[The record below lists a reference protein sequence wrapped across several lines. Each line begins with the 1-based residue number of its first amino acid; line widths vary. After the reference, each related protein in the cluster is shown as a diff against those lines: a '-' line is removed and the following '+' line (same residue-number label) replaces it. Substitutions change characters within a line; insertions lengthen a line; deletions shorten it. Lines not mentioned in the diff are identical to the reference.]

1 VEAILADVGRHWYIY
16 LSIPVMAAIIGYV
29 TKLLA
34 IRMMFRPI
42 DFVGVKPIGWQGI
55 VPKRAARM
63 AAIACDTMTEQL
75 IQPSDVLRRLDPEL
89 IAKEIQDPLREVA
102 AELTQEIAAEF
113 QPGLWESLPE
123 RVRKLVIRRVQAE
136 TPKLL
141 TAMLQT
147 VQDNVETVFDLRDM
161 VITNLVRDKELLNR
175 IFTEAG
181 HREFQFIA
189 RAGLLF
195 GAIIGVI
202 QMIAWALFKQ
212 PLIMPIF
219 GALTGWFT
227 DWLALR
233 MIFRPQQP
241 TRYLGIFTWQGLFLR
256 RRDEVSRAYATL
268 IAEEVITPHKV
279 IEAVLRGPLA
289 DRLFAMMQREVEQ
302 VVDRQAG
309 FARPFVALAI
319 GGSRYTELKH
329 AIADKVLERMPETL
343 DYIADYAKD
352 AMDIRNLLVT
362 KMRELTTEEFENLL
376 RPAFQQDEWILI
388 TTGAVLGFVVGE
400 LQSLILE
407 HFAH

>member
-1 VEAILADVGRHWYIY
+1 MGAILADVGQHWYIY
-16 LSIPVMAAIIGYV
+16 LSIPIMAAIIGYV
-29 TKLLA
+29 TKLVA
-34 IRMMFRPI
+34 IRMMFQPLN
-42 DFVGVKPIGWQGI
+42 FVGVKPFGWQGI

-75 IQPSDVLRRLDPEL
+75 IKPSDVLRRLDPEL

-102 AELTQEIAAEF
+102 AELTQEIAHEF

-123 RVRKLVIRRVQAE
+123 SVRRLVIRRVQAE

-147 VQDNVETVFDLRDM
+147 VQDNVESVFDLRDM
-161 VITNLVRDKELLNR
+161 VITNLVRDKALLNR
-175 IFTEAG
+175 MFTEAG

-195 GAIIGVI
+195 GAVIGVI
-202 QMIAWALFKQ
+202 QMVAWALFKQ
-212 PLIMPIF
+212 PLIMPFF
-219 GALTGWFT
+219 GAVTGWFT

-241 TRYLGIFTWQGLFLR
+241 TRYLGIFTWQGMFLR
-256 RRDEVSRAYATL
+256 RRDEVSESYATL
-268 IAEEVITPHKV
+268 IAEELITPHKV

-289 DRLFAMMQREVEQ
+289 DRLFAMMQREVEH
-302 VVDRQAG
+302 VIDRETR
-309 FARPFVALAI
+309 FARPFVRLAI
-319 GGSRYTELKH
+319 GSTRYIEMKH
-329 AIADKVLERMPETL
+329 AIADKVLARMPETL
-343 DYIADYAKD
+343 DYIEDYARD
-352 AMDIRNLLVT
+352 AMDIRNLLIG

-388 TTGAVLGFVVGE
+388 TCGAVLGCVVGE